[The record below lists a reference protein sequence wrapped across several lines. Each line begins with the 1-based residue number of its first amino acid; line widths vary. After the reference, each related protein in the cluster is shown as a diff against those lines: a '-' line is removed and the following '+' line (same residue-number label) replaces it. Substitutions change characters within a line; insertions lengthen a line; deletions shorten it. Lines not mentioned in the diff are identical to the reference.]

1 MLYDCRSDSFCSDV
15 SLWDNSTIAFMRQ
28 SLPRPLTEVKC
39 IEGDSLQDRFRALDV
54 TTPLRASVLSGLVE
68 VGGAAGYL
76 NHPVQSTLQDRVTLQ
91 YRTTTRLDMLSHR
104 VLQEE
109 TDRTQRK
116 ATHVVMA
123 VLYGAQ
129 AFFIFDSKHIS
140 GQHSGAGE
148 ADMHRVVKKMMPTFS
163 ADQIFSSLSDTEKL
177 NSSLYQCTLYCD
189 VDHIN
194 GSMTYDRALQV
205 YETLPKHL
213 GQEGEKA
220 VPLYA
225 WLYPLK
231 NLGHSVEILFFT
243 KAEGVL
249 DHLRQATMRCQ
260 EIMTDSTNGCVMKW
274 FPDLTYKLSRLSELL
289 QKYQSEFKRELAM
302 AVKTM
307 RESEGVD
314 ENRLRDILQ
323 NHDQSPFC
331 PQSVPL
337 WLNNKAAE
345 VKALN
350 VCKTRNIPIM
360 KSQEELD
367 GVLRSSNDR
376 LLCFTLTSLEDK
388 DPFLSTM
395 EQHKLSVQE
404 NTMNQSDL
412 TGQQETQRPFKP
424 PDLTQKL
431 KSDLRLFTKSYE
443 DSRDGENIKFIAA
456 VIPDI
461 SVPGSSIRLYQQGS
475 LITTNFLL
483 GLKPD
488 PVQVAER
495 KQSCVL
501 LTFPQS
507 TIRRPERYRVEYRV
521 MTTSF
526 MKVSKRP
533 WNEVVTLAPAETC
546 VVAGLKPFT
555 LYQIRYSV
563 IEHSGMSDFSKVIEV
578 KTLRSPPEHLYV
590 SRLLNKT
597 METIKVTW
605 FQPESE
611 DGASVL
617 HYKVDYK
624 EAGLEGW
631 STMVTEGPECKCII
645 SLNLSTCYRVRVS
658 AVYGEGEGD
667 TSETSRETDVP
678 VNVWYIDLSERK
690 ASLLLEVQKLQPEKK
705 PVELKGWS
713 DEESEVRSFLQ
724 CLSYISQLSF
734 YPRRSDPSKQ
744 IKFLVDLLSQA
755 AEWEEQTGEKTL
767 KLVSSVW
774 TYNTFPFPNGDNSEQ
789 SDFLLDLYSHVKDYE
804 TQTGRSVL
812 PALQPVYQSA
822 PAVWSINLSERKA
835 SLLLEVLKLQ
845 PEKKPVELKGWS
857 DEESEVRS
865 FLQYLPYISQ
875 LSFCPWRSDP
885 SKQIKF
891 LVDLLSQAAE
901 WEEQTGEKTLKLVS
915 SVWTYST
922 FPFPNR
928 NNSERS
934 DFLLDLYSHVKD
946 YETQTGR
953 SVLPALQ
960 PVYQSAPAVLFIYL
974 SERKASLLL
983 EVLKLQPEK
992 KPVELKGW
1000 SDVESEVR
1008 SFLQCLPYISQLR

>member
-1 MLYDCRSDSFCSDV
+1 MICTTTCYHVFSVIVRLDSRQCCGGCPRSSFRPVSQHVVMYSVVVAALGRPLDLGMLYDCRSDSFCSGTVYV
-15 SLWDNSTIAFMRQ
+15 SLWDNSTIALMRQ
-28 SLPRPLTEVKC
+28 SLPRLLTEVKC

-76 NHPVQSTLQDRVTLQ
+76 NHHVQSTLQDRVTLQ

-129 AFFIFDSKHIS
+129 AFFIFDYKQIS

-148 ADMHRVVKKMMPTFS
+148 AEMHRVVKKMMPTFS

-231 NLGHSVEILFFT
+231 NLGPSVEIMLLLFT

-260 EIMTDSTNGCVMKW
+260 EMMTDSSNGCVMKW
-274 FPDLTYKLSRLSELL
+274 FPDLKYKLSRLSELL
-289 QKYQSEFKRELAM
+289 QKYQSEFKSELAM

-314 ENRLRDILQ
+314 ESRLRDILQ

-331 PQSVPL
+331 PQSVQL

-367 GVLRSSNDR
+367 GVLRSSKDR
-376 LLCFTLTSLEDK
+376 ILCFTLTSLEDE

-395 EQHKLSVQE
+395 EQHKHSVPE

-412 TGQQETQRPFKP
+412 TGQQETQRPLKP
-424 PDLTQKL
+424 PDLTQIKIQF
-431 KSDLRLFTKSYE
+431 DLRLFIKSYE

-488 PVQVAER
+488 PVQVAEI

-501 LTFPQS
+501 LN
-507 TIRRPERYRVEYRV
+507 I
-521 MTTSF
+521 
-526 MKVSKRP
+526 
-533 WNEVVTLAPAETC
+533 L
-546 VVAGLKPFT
+546 
-555 LYQIRYSV
+555 
-563 IEHSGMSDFSKVIEV
+563 
-578 KTLRSPPEHLYV
+578 
-590 SRLLNKT
+590 
-597 METIKVTW
+597 
-605 FQPESE
+605 
-611 DGASVL
+611 VL
-617 HYKVDYK
+617 
-624 EAGLEGW
+624 
-631 STMVTEGPECKCII
+631 I
-645 SLNLSTCYRVRVS
+645 
-658 AVYGEGEGD
+658 
-667 TSETSRETDVP
+667 
-678 VNVWYIDLSERK
+678 
-690 ASLLLEVQKLQPEKK
+690 
-705 PVELKGWS
+705 
-713 DEESEVRSFLQ
+713 
-724 CLSYISQLSF
+724 
-734 YPRRSDPSKQ
+734 
-744 IKFLVDLLSQA
+744 
-755 AEWEEQTGEKTL
+755 
-767 KLVSSVW
+767 
-774 TYNTFPFPNGDNSEQ
+774 
-789 SDFLLDLYSHVKDYE
+789 
-804 TQTGRSVL
+804 
-812 PALQPVYQSA
+812 
-822 PAVWSINLSERKA
+822 
-835 SLLLEVLKLQ
+835 
-845 PEKKPVELKGWS
+845 
-857 DEESEVRS
+857 
-865 FLQYLPYISQ
+865 
-875 LSFCPWRSDP
+875 
-885 SKQIKF
+885 
-891 LVDLLSQAAE
+891 
-901 WEEQTGEKTLKLVS
+901 
-915 SVWTYST
+915 
-922 FPFPNR
+922 
-928 NNSERS
+928 
-934 DFLLDLYSHVKD
+934 
-946 YETQTGR
+946 
-953 SVLPALQ
+953 
-960 PVYQSAPAVLFIYL
+960 
-974 SERKASLLL
+974 
-983 EVLKLQPEK
+983 
-992 KPVELKGW
+992 
-1000 SDVESEVR
+1000 
-1008 SFLQCLPYISQLR
+1008 